1 MISPYDSKNK
11 LIQFNPKFNLPTY
24 YGSRDNIANIPCGLL
39 ANAKRNFVIKQH
51 TYKTNGVGIKPL
63 VNRVKEINVTA
74 NNLIKIK
81 NIIYKI
87 PDRFCK
93 YITIIREL
101 VDQNIP
107 LPAILKKLTE
117 DFNIVDPFLSDIEPS
132 NFKNKYR
139 YPKFDIKYKIYD
151 NVANFSAP
159 FKLGELIKKNNSPA
173 NNAIIDG
180 LYAFA
185 DYIRFV
191 FVVCNDGI
199 NYTNNVDDMAN
210 NGIASFWGSRLA
222 LNGNNL
228 AYEATI
234 PVNIFPINNIINIV
248 GGVFYTTPNGSSFFN
263 PSSIPENS
271 RLIFIPK
278 ITLATY
284 TALESYTTNMPFN
297 IKTNNAFQC
306 DDTFNFIISNLSN

>member
-11 LIQFNPKFNLPTY
+11 LIQTNPKFNLPTY
-24 YGSRDNIANIPCGLL
+24 YGSRDNTANIPCGLL

-63 VNRVKEINVTA
+63 VNRVKEINITA
-74 NNLIKIK
+74 TNLIKIN

-107 LPAILKKLTE
+107 LPAILKKITE

-139 YPKFDIKYKIYD
+139 YPKFDIKYKVYD

-159 FKLGELIKKNNSPA
+159 FKMGPLIRPTLFGANLVNFDFRYPNSE
-173 NNAIIDG
+173 
-180 LYAFA
+180 YMR
-185 DYIRFV
+185 YV
-191 FVVCNDGI
+191 FVSCNDGI
-199 NYTNNVDDMAN
+199 NYTNNVSDMSN

-222 LNGNNL
+222 LNGNDL
-228 AYEATI
+228 AYDVRI
-234 PVNIFPINNIINIV
+234 PVTILPIINIRNIMN
-248 GGVFYTTPNGSSFFN
+248 GALYTTPNGEEIFRIGLNIGSK
-263 PSSIPENS
+263 
-271 RLIFIPK
+271 LTFIPI

-284 TALESYTTNMPFN
+284 TALESYTTGMPFN
-297 IKTNNAFQC
+297 IKTDNSFQC
-306 DDTFNFIISNLSN
+306 GDTINFSILDS